1 MVALAS
7 CQCLSAV
14 PDEVLRRS
22 QLSEKQTNMQRGAII
37 LCGGRSSRM
46 GLPKLALP
54 FGPELMLQR
63 IVRLVGEV
71 CGPIVVVAAPG
82 QELPEIRA
90 AITVV
95 RDRREGRGPL
105 EGLSAGL
112 SAMAEDV
119 EAVYATSCDVPL
131 LVPDFVRRMFDLLG
145 DHSAAVPVSGKFHHP
160 LAAVYRRSLI
170 DVIDELLARD
180 QLRPA
185 FLFDLVSTRRVEEK
199 ELVDV
204 DPQLDTLKNLNHP
217 ADYLAALAQA
227 GFTAPSDVFGEAGG
241 RRLEAGG
248 NQEGGG

>member
-1 MVALAS
+1 M
-7 CQCLSAV
+7 
-14 PDEVLRRS
+14 
-22 QLSEKQTNMQRGAII
+22 KRGAII

-63 IVRLVGEV
+63 IVRLVSEV
-71 CGPIVVVAAPG
+71 CDPIVVVAAPG

-90 AITVV
+90 AVTVV

-112 SAMAEDV
+112 SAMDQDV
-119 EAVYATSCDVPL
+119 EAAYATSCDVPL

-145 DHSAAVPVSGKFHHP
+145 DHSAAVPVSGKFQHP
-160 LAAVYRRSLI
+160 LAAVYRRGLV
-170 DVIDELLARD
+170 DVIDELLAADR
-180 QLRPA
+180 LRPA
-185 FLFDLVSTRRVEEK
+185 FLFYLVSTRRVEER

-217 ADYLAALAQA
+217 DDYLAALAQA
-227 GFTAPSDVFGEAGG
+227 GFTAPPDMFGEAGG
-241 RRLEAGG
+241 SRLEEIKKEEA
-248 NQEGGG
+248 EGWR